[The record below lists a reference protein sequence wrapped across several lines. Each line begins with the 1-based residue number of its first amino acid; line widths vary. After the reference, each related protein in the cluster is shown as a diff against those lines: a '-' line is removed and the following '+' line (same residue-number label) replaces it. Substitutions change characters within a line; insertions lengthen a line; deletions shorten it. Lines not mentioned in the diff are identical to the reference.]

1 MKLIKDRR
9 QVALGAG
16 AVVAGTL
23 GGGFTTLAQRLMAVG
38 GGGGGGLILDQLTSV
53 TPLAVYSTRKLLAA
67 YAGNAI
73 NVTSSGGGTSNIG
86 FTGSDLNTTALASF
100 VGANTGTV
108 NTWYD
113 QSGNA
118 SHATAYTN
126 GVTFPLPVIRASGST
141 FTLGGTHA
149 ALNTTSPGNNCLD
162 MPNTSLSSPAAV
174 TIAFC
179 FKFNPGA
186 ALSGGGYI
194 TDGSPSNWRYQI
206 GPNAGVGTQY
216 EMINFGATGDGG
228 TIDTTTVHTVV
239 GTFDNAG
246 TALGNLYVDNVL
258 TISSLAIDASAF
270 LDGQVIF
277 ANQLG
282 TGLDL
287 NCGEMFFLNNIMS
300 SGDRATYHSSCQTYW
315 GSN

>member
-1 MKLIKDRR
+1 MKLNKR
-9 QVALGAG
+9 QLALGAG
-16 AVVAGTL
+16 AVAAGTV
-23 GGGFTTLAQRLMAVG
+23 GGGFTTLAQRLMSVG
-38 GGGGGGLILDQLTSV
+38 GGGGGSLILDQLTSV
-53 TPLAVYSTRKLLAA
+53 TPIAVFSTRKLLAA
-67 YAGNAI
+67 YAGNAM

-118 SHATAYTN
+118 YHATQFTN
-126 GVTFPLPVIRASGST
+126 GSTFPLPVVRASSSN
-141 FTLGGTHA
+141 FTLGGTHV
-149 ALNTTSPGNNCLD
+149 ALNTTNPGNNCLV
-162 MPNTSLSSPAAV
+162 MPNTSLSTPAAV

-179 FKFNPGA
+179 FIFNSSVNWGSSA
-186 ALSGGGYI
+186 CL
-194 TDGSPSNWRYQI
+194 TDGAPSNWRYQF
-206 GPNAGVGTQY
+206 NTTATQY
-216 EMINFGATGDGG
+216 SLDNFGSIGTGG
-228 TIDTTTVHTVV
+228 TIDSTTIHTVV

-246 TALGNLYVDNVL
+246 TALANLYVDNVL

-277 ANQLG
+277 GSQG
-282 TGLDL
+282 GGSFDI

-300 SGDRATYHSSCQTYW
+300 SGDRSTYHSSCQTYW